1 MRGAGC
7 IMDIKLT
14 LKVLSFVAVPVRGC
28 GLHLIMRYIVDK
40 LPSKLLSP

>member
-14 LKVLSFVAVPVRGC
+14 LKVLSFVAVPVRGAGC
-28 GLHLIMRYIVDK
+28 IYRSLVLYYGK
-40 LPSKLLSP
+40 P